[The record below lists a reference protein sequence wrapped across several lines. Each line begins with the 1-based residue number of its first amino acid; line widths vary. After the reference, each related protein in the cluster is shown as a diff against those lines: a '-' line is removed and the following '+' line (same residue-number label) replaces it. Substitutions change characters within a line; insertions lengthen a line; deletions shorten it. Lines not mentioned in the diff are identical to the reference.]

1 MLNVFVVEV
10 WNTKLRI
17 TDLQQEGN
25 SAENGMGLD
34 ILRLYVKRRGS
45 KIVTEAEV
53 LEECVGQVMEGGVVD
68 TIT

>member
-25 SAENGMGLD
+25 SAENVMGLD
-34 ILRLYVKRRGS
+34 ILRLYVK
-45 KIVTEAEV
+45 
-53 LEECVGQVMEGGVVD
+53 
-68 TIT
+68 